1 MTQTNEFLDVLK
13 QNNPPSPPDW
23 DATMKILRDFCTGVE
38 QFVSGKLKCRLMP
51 GYTVNMGREYKPTVE
66 TPNGATFILLRI
78 YIPKDGLPVS
88 LNAYADDLI
97 TCTTHQMLKDEL
109 KIFLSQPSLK
119 AMLLGMTP

>member
-13 QNNPPSPPDW
+13 QNNPPPRPDW

-38 QFVSGKLKCRLMP
+38 QFVSGNLKCRLIP

-66 TPNGATFILLRI
+66 TPNGSTYILLRL
-78 YIPKDGLPVS
+78 YVPEDGLPVVVNPYS
-88 LNAYADDLI
+88 DDLI
-97 TCTTHQMLKDEL
+97 NCDTHQMLRDEL
-109 KIFLSQPSLK
+109 KKFLSQPSLK